1 MEMGFG
7 KTMTDNKLKLNLDSE
22 IVKYSEDEDDLAL

>member
-1 MEMGFG
+1 
-7 KTMTDNKLKLNLDSE
+7 MTDNKLKLNLDSE